1 MRYLIVKSMAG
12 IGNRFST
19 IGEAIHYAIISKR
32 YLIIDWS
39 DHMFSSNKENVFYK
53 YFNVLYDNKLFKHDL
68 LIPVDIPNYQ
78 TKSVHPICWTKHLNK
93 TAYDC
98 LKNNTTWKL
107 DDYYKNKIIYSTNK
121 NYRQEYNNQHI
132 FNIHNVNAYKQDI
145 LVYTNVVGL
154 HRNRDMNYIIK
165 YIQIK
170 PEYLKIP
177 YSIISTLGNYIAI
190 HIRYTDKKC
199 NYTKALCIINNI
211 LHMQSH
217 PNIYVA
223 TDSSIIIDKVNR
235 IAKLHNKTEAVH
247 YIIKPLSGSDNN
259 IHYRGDYNKH
269 DKIQDIITEMQILT
283 HSKKLI
289 CWDFSTF
296 TWLPQRSRG
305 YKNVVYL

>member
-1 MRYLIVKSMAG
+1 
-12 IGNRFST
+12 
-19 IGEAIHYAIISKR
+19 
-32 YLIIDWS
+32 
-39 DHMFSSNKENVFYK
+39 
-53 YFNVLYDNKLFKHDL
+53 
-68 LIPVDIPNYQ
+68 
-78 TKSVHPICWTKHLNK
+78 
-93 TAYDC
+93 
-98 LKNNTTWKL
+98 
-107 DDYYKNKIIYSTNK
+107 
-121 NYRQEYNNQHI
+121 
-132 FNIHNVNAYKQDI
+132 
-145 LVYTNVVGL
+145 
-154 HRNRDMNYIIK
+154 
-165 YIQIK
+165 
-170 PEYLKIP
+170 
-177 YSIISTLGNYIAI
+177 
-190 HIRYTDKKC
+190 
-199 NYTKALCIINNI
+199 
-211 LHMQSH
+211 MQSH